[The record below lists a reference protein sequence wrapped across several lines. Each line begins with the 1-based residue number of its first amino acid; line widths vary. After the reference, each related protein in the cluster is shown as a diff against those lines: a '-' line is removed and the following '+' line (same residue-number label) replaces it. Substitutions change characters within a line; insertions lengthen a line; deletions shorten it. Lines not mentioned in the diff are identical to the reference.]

1 MDLITIILTLLSL
14 GLLIA
19 LGGFLLIGILI
30 ILYLVVTGRRW
41 D

>member
-14 GLLIA
+14 GLLVL
-19 LGGFLLIGILI
+19 LGGGLLIGILV